1 ICYALKWDAWPVT
14 RVDYD
19 LFIVNQNTVLADSTT
34 DQLDG
39 PAPPVEEA
47 CWTNATASPVPVVP
61 AVYEYAATL
70 FTGRV
75 DIFAVGSDAGVT
87 DSPGSVV
94 EPASAPAAVAVGAQC
109 WSNLFLDRPYSSR
122 GPTIDGRPEPA
133 LLAPDGVS
141 TATYGPPGPCF

>member
-1 ICYALKWDAWPVT
+1 
-14 RVDYD
+14 
-19 LFIVNQNTVLADSTT
+19 
-34 DQLDG
+34 
-39 PAPPVEEA
+39 
-47 CWTNATASPVPVVP
+47 ASPVPVVP
-61 AVYEYAATL
+61 AVYDYAATL

-75 DIFAVGSDAGVT
+75 DLFAVGSDAGVT

-109 WSNLFLDRPYSSR
+109 WANLFLHPPYHSR

-141 TATYGPPGPCF
+141 TATYGPPGPCFNGSPPAGFAGTSASSAHAAAAAALVKQRVPAAGAAQLQTLLVTNAPDDAGLW